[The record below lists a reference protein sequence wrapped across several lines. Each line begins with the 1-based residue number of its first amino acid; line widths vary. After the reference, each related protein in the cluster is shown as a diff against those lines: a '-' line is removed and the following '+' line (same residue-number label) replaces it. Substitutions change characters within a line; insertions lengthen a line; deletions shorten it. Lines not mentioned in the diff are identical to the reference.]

1 MRQKSFPKT
10 FKISEF
16 SKKTGLS
23 IKALR
28 LYEERGL
35 LIPKRN
41 PLNGY
46 RIYSEAQINE
56 AERIMEL
63 RRGFKFR
70 KKISD
75 SILKLSSKEIL
86 DKTRDIPSTEYLRTL
101 LLVETKAQKK
111 FLSVLSEK
119 ARKLVKED
127 LLKLQTHF
135 EKFW

>member
-1 MRQKSFPKT
+1 MKQKSFPKT

-16 SKKTGLS
+16 SKISGLS

-41 PLNGY
+41 SENSY
-46 RIYSEAQINE
+46 RIYSSA
-56 AERIMEL
+56 
-63 RRGFKFR
+63 
-70 KKISD
+70 
-75 SILKLSSKEIL
+75 
-86 DKTRDIPSTEYLRTL
+86 EYLRTL
-101 LLVETKAQKK
+101 LLVDIKAQEKL
-111 FLSVLSEK
+111 LSVLSEK
-119 ARKLVKED
+119 ARKLVQED